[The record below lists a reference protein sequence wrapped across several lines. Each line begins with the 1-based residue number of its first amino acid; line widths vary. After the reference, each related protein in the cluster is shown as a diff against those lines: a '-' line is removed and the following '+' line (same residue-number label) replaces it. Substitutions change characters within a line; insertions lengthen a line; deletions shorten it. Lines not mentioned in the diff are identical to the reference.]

1 MEIVRGDFAGD
12 FANIFLHL
20 MDDVDLLRLEPL
32 RRPTG
37 PCFARK
43 NRRVYACYCYQF
55 FSRDYRRAFPLGCFH
70 RRCYRLRH
78 RTLRRPVPLTL
89 PRGSGVNSYPQF
101 LTTASNRYQMF

>member
-55 FSRDYRRAFPLGCFH
+55 FA
-70 RRCYRLRH
+70 
-78 RTLRRPVPLTL
+78 
-89 PRGSGVNSYPQF
+89 
-101 LTTASNRYQMF
+101 